1 MQVNLSMGQSIV
13 FEKQINEN
21 CERLSVIN
29 IPKAIKAD
37 KVIVEVQ
44 SAYGI
49 DKARIFEVRL
59 Y

>member
-1 MQVNLSMGQSIV
+1 MGQSIV